1 MAKTTVAI
9 YLCFDDV
16 GLDEDTLKKEVYQY
30 LNDLIEDDS
39 LVYYVEETNNEK

>member
-1 MAKTTVAI
+1 MVRTAVTI
-9 YLCFDDV
+9 HLYLDDI
-16 GLDEDTLKKEVYQY
+16 GLDEATLKKEVYQY